1 MKPIKYEA
9 QIGYYLCKI
18 FGKGLKIFF
27 CNSVGGIND
36 P

>member
-18 FGKGLKIFF
+18 FGKGLKNFPAIL
-27 CNSVGGIND
+27 
-36 P
+36 